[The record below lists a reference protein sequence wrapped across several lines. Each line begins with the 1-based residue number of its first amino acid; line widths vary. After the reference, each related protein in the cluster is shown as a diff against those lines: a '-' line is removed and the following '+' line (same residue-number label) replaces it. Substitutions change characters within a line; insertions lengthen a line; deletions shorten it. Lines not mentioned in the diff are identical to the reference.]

1 LAQKNRVESILI
13 LDKKQTQQKI
23 KRLAFEIYENNFQ
36 EKSIIL
42 AGIYDKGYLFA
53 QELKKELEILSPLKV
68 SLAKIS
74 LNKSNPLVGN
84 VELDISKV
92 ELKNKVVVVIDD
104 VLNSGKTLIA
114 SLKPLLDIE
123 LKRIQIAVL
132 VDRGYKSF
140 PVAADYI
147 GYSLSTTVKEHIE
160 VVLDDSKR
168 FGVYLK

>member
-1 LAQKNRVESILI
+1 
-13 LDKKQTQQKI
+13 
-23 KRLAFEIYENNFQ
+23 
-36 EKSIIL
+36 
-42 AGIYDKGYLFA
+42 
-53 QELKKELEILSPLKV
+53 
-68 SLAKIS
+68 LAKIS